1 MVQDANA
8 WKSSWSY
15 KTDLPLSQDKKVLF
29 MKKYK
34 EYFMKNYLVQFT
46 TNQLPS
52 VQADAAVFDMAK
64 MKEAKAQKFI
74 DDNNLN

>member
-1 MVQDANA
+1 
-8 WKSSWSY
+8 
-15 KTDLPLSQDKKVLF
+15 

-52 VQADAAVFDMAK
+52 VQADAAVFDMAE
-64 MKEAKAQKFI
+64 MKKAKSQQFAQQNPVK
-74 DDNNLN
+74 